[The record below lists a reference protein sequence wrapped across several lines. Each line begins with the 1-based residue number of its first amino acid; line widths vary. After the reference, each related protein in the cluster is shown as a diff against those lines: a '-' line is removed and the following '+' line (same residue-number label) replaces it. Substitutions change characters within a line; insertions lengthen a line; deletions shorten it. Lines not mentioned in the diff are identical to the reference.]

1 MKTITDLKKIAESH
15 QHIRYYTES
24 PELKEDVAYFTVFS
38 PKTVLNLI
46 SALEKYEEALKEISI
61 PSSLETSG
69 NRDIEEYE
77 SLYEFWHEKA
87 YSRLNLAKEAL
98 TQVQKIMEG
107 K

>member
-24 PELKEDVAYFTVFS
+24 PELKEDVEYFTAFS

-46 SALEKYEEALKEISI
+46 SALEKYEEALRYMEHRA
-61 PSSLETSG
+61 ETDA
-69 NRDIEEYE
+69 NTQEYWYQVSKGACVSVLSE
-77 SLYEFWHEKA
+77 NVTKA
-87 YSRLNLAKEAL
+87 REAL

>member
-1 MKTITDLKKIAESH
+1 MTSLK
-15 QHIRYYTES
+15 
-24 PELKEDVAYFTVFS
+24 ELKALAEHAEQGSLFMFGDKKVMWVFVKDMLS
-38 PKTVLNLI
+38 LL
-46 SALEKYEEALKEISI
+46 SALEKYEEALKEIAI

-69 NRDIEEYE
+69 NGDIEEYE